1 MQHLRKDEKSWSYKK
16 KKRFFFFRVNGQTD
30 RYSRFS
36 SKVGF
41 YCYIDRRHFTA
52 LLLLQIISLMI
63 RKCGKQSLC
72 KIFVWEQMRAKL
84 MFLLVEN
91 SMNRDY
97 CFCNGNC
104 FLHWNGSI
112 LVCVI
117 GTFWRKTA
125 IKLPTAKW
133 FMRITIALRI
143 SFICL
148 HWILILFRTFGIN
161 ARSPNTQS
169 YWAPAVK
176 PCLPDEGAEMVPWLI
191 LQHNFFL
198 STDDSVLLFSSSILQ
213 H

>member
-1 MQHLRKDEKSWSYKK
+1 
-16 KKRFFFFRVNGQTD
+16 
-30 RYSRFS
+30 
-36 SKVGF
+36 
-41 YCYIDRRHFTA
+41 
-52 LLLLQIISLMI
+52 MI
-63 RKCGKQSLC
+63 KGCGKQSLC
-72 KIFVWEQMRAKL
+72 KIYVWEQMRAKL

-117 GTFWRKTA
+117 GIFWRKTA

-133 FMRITIALRI
+133 FMRITIALRL
-143 SFICL
+143 SFICS
-148 HWILILFRTFGIN
+148 HWILILSRTFGIR
-161 ARSPNTQS
+161 AKSPNTQP
-169 YWAPAVK
+169 YWAPTVK